1 MSWSFVIRNFLA
13 ITVVKFVLK
22 IENIKHRITK
32 CRAASGTF
40 ETHLLTLVFTLLDQ
54 EVIVLSLQCRRL
66 KTAATTTAT
75 TTSIIILNLWLVINS
90 RRELHRST
98 ETFLVTSP
106 ADEVCVG
113 FLPEISSIWTEIT
126 VNIE

>member
-13 ITVVKFVLK
+13 ITVVEFVLK

-66 KTAATTTAT
+66 KTATST
-75 TTSIIILNLWLVINS
+75 TTSIIILNLWLVISS
-90 RRELHRST
+90 RRELHRAT
-98 ETFLVTSP
+98 ETFLVPSP

-113 FLPEISSIWTEIT
+113 LLPEISSIWTDIT

>member
-66 KTAATTTAT
+66 KTATTTAT

>member
-66 KTAATTTAT
+66 KTATT
-75 TTSIIILNLWLVINS
+75 TTSIIILNLWLIISS
-90 RRELHRST
+90 RRELHRAT
-98 ETFLVTSP
+98 ETFLVPSP

-113 FLPEISSIWTEIT
+113 LLPEMSSIWTEIT